1 MKSECERNQLRRF
14 SDLFSIIG
22 GGTPKTSVP
31 EYWNGDIPWLSVKDF
46 CGDRKFVYSA
56 EKSIT
61 QLGLDNSSTKL
72 LQAGDIIVS
81 ARGTVGELAMVGKT
95 MAFNQSCFGLRA
107 KEGIDEH
114 YLYYLTQTKINELKK
129 LSHGS
134 VFDTITRETFEKVTC
149 HVPPLPVQRKIAS
162 ILSALDDKIEANN
175 AICRNLE
182 EQMQIMYDYLF
193 VSNSGDMR
201 QIGTISDLGQVM
213 GGGTPSKKESA
224 YYTQRG
230 IPWITPKD
238 LSRNSAKFITQ
249 GEIDITPE
257 GLAAS
262 SATLMPTGTVLFS
275 SRAPVGYIAIA
286 DAEVTTNQ
294 GFKSV
299 IPKETIGTAYLYY
312 FLKTNKKVI
321 EMRASGSTFPEVSA
335 SIMRQIPAI
344 VPGRRSLNI
353 FNAFCKPRFELQRK
367 LEAEILNIAQLR
379 DALLLNLLSG
389 DMNIQ
394 N

>member
-149 HVPPLPVQRKIAS
+149 HVPPLPAQRNIAS
-162 ILSALDDKIEANN
+162 ILSALDDKIETNN

-182 EQMQIMYDYLF
+182 EQAMALYESWF
-193 VSNSGDMR
+193 VEFEPF
-201 QIGTISDLGQVM
+201 Q
-213 GGGTPSKKESA
+213 
-224 YYTQRG
+224 
-230 IPWITPKD
+230 
-238 LSRNSAKFITQ
+238 
-249 GEIDITPE
+249 
-257 GLAAS
+257 
-262 SATLMPTGTVLFS
+262 
-275 SRAPVGYIAIA
+275 
-286 DAEVTTNQ
+286 NQ
-294 GFKSV
+294 GFSYSEKGFIPTEWTVGRLSDLANV
-299 IPKETIGTAYLYY
+299 ISGKRPIIRTSGIDKQINIPILGASGIMGYTNASLYCSKILVIGRVGTLGVVQRFEKECWPSDNALVIQSQYYEYINQVLTRFDYSAIKRGSTQPLITQTDIKNICIIIPPQDILNNFEKRIEKNMKLHSRLKLENIKLSGIRDTLLPKLMNGDIDIKET
-312 FLKTNKKVI
+312 
-321 EMRASGSTFPEVSA
+321 ER
-335 SIMRQIPAI
+335 
-344 VPGRRSLNI
+344 
-353 FNAFCKPRFELQRK
+353 
-367 LEAEILNIAQLR
+367 
-379 DALLLNLLSG
+379 
-389 DMNIQ
+389 
-394 N
+394 

>member
-95 MAFNQSCFGLRA
+95 MAFNQSCFGLRT

-149 HVPPLPVQRKIAS
+149 HVPPLPVQRKLAS
-162 ILSALDDKIEANN
+162 ILSALDDKIETNN

-182 EQMQIMYDYLF
+182 EQAETLF
-193 VSNSGDMR
+193 KSWFVDFEPFNYQR
-201 QIGTISDLGQVM
+201 PSD
-213 GGGTPSKKESA
+213 
-224 YYTQRG
+224 
-230 IPWITPKD
+230 WIKSD
-238 LSRNSAKFITQ
+238 IYSLS
-249 GEIDITPE
+249 EIIYGAP
-257 GLAAS
+257 
-262 SATLMPTGTVLFS
+262 FS
-275 SRAPVGYIAIA
+275 SSSFNLDKKGLPLIRIRDLKKQESEVFTEEVHPKAYVISPGDIVVGMDGEFTPYIWGGVA
-286 DAEVTTNQ
+286 
-294 GFKSV
+294 G
-299 IPKETIGTAYLYY
+299 
-312 FLKTNKKVI
+312 
-321 EMRASGSTFPEVSA
+321 
-335 SIMRQIPAI
+335 
-344 VPGRRSLNI
+344 
-353 FNAFCKPRFELQRK
+353 
-367 LEAEILNIAQLR
+367 
-379 DALLLNLLSG
+379 LLNQRVCVFKNKRKKGTFFLFFSIKPQLEYIEQTEMATTVIHIGKKILTHLAHSFPLKKF
-389 DMNIQ
+389 
-394 N
+394 